1 MTWTKTKLIGAAM
14 LLAVATQAGAQSIE
28 AIEKAEEAVIAVWNA
43 TPLAYRRALFV
54 DNAQGFGVYQA
65 RANAIFKSGEPLI
78 VYAEPVGYAWKDNS
92 DGTYSFGFNVDL
104 LLKSSKGE
112 IVGGQENFQTL
123 ELTSRSRNREFMLTL
138 TLNIDGAPA
147 GDYVVEYRTR
157 DIHSAK
163 SAVIS
168 LPFTVAD

>member
-1 MTWTKTKLIGAAM
+1 M
-14 LLAVATQAGAQSIE
+14 LLAAATSAGAQSIE
-28 AIEKAEEAVIAVWNA
+28 AIEKAEAAVVAAWNA

-54 DNAQGFGVYQA
+54 DHAQGFGVYQA
-65 RANAIFKSGEPLI
+65 RANAVFKSGEPLI
-78 VYAEPVGYAWKDNS
+78 VYAEPVGYAWKDKG
-92 DGTYSFGFNVDL
+92 DGTYTFGFAVDL
-104 LLKSSKGE
+104 LVKTSKGE

-123 ELTSRSRNREFMLTL
+123 EMTSRSQNREFMLTL

-157 DIHSAK
+157 DINSQK

-168 LPFTVAD
+168 LPFTVAK

>member
-1 MTWTKTKLIGAAM
+1 MNLRALGLIAAVS
-14 LLAVATQAGAQSIE
+14 LLATAGGAGAQSLE
-28 AIEKAEEAVIAVWNA
+28 AIDTAEQAVVAAWNA
-43 TPLAYRRALFV
+43 TPLAFRKALFV

-65 RANAIFKSGEPLI
+65 RDGATFKGGEPLV
-78 VYAEPVGYAWKDNS
+78 VYAEPVGYAWKDNG

-112 IVGGQENFQTL
+112 IVGGQENFQKL

-147 GDYVVEYRTR
+147 GDYIVEYRTR
-157 DIHSAK
+157 DIHSDK

-168 LPFTVAD
+168 LPFTVKD